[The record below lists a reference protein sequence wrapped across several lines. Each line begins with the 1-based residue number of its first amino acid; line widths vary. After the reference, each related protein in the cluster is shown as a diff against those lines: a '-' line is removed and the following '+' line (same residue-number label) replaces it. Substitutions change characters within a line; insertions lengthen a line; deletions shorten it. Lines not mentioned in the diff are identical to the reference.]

1 MNIYVLNKSSVL
13 TDAQV
18 QHWLP
23 AFSVFVGHVRA
34 WWPRPASLVWCPR
47 DHEPELGWKLIFADK
62 SDEAGALGYHDF
74 TPDGRPIS
82 YVFAA
87 DDLAS
92 GYNPTVTA
100 THEIAEMIADPW
112 ISECFQISNT
122 QFFAKEVCDPCE
134 ADEFAYSIK
143 VGPFSAVQV
152 SDFVLPKWFIP
163 ASTGQ
168 FDHNHKIDRPLKLLP
183 GGYMSVFTS
192 GRGWTQV
199 TAQKGGEIVVAGAD
213 STKTA
218 YGRLAKYGRIREA
231 TLDWSLVEASGELVP
246 SA

>member
-1 MNIYVLNKSSVL
+1 MNIYVINKSSVL
-13 TDAQV
+13 TDAQI

-23 AFSVFVGHVRA
+23 AFNVFVGHVRA

-47 DHEPELGWKLIFADK
+47 EHEPARAWKLVFADK

-87 DDLAS
+87 DDLQY

-100 THEIAEMIADPW
+100 THEIAEMVADPW
-112 ISECFQISNT
+112 ISELFQISNT

-134 ADEFAYSIK
+134 ADQFAYSIK
-143 VGPFSAVQV
+143 VAPFAAVQA

-163 ASTGQ
+163 GSTGQ
-168 FDHNHKIDRPLKLLP
+168 FDWNKKIDRPLKLLP
-183 GGYMSVFTS
+183 GGYMSVFVS
-192 GRGWTQV
+192 GKGWTQV
-199 TAQKGGEIVVAGAD
+199 TAQKSGEVVVAGKD
-213 STKTA
+213 TGKTA
-218 YGRLAKYGRIREA
+218 YGRLLKYGRTREA
-231 TLDWSLVEASGELVP
+231 SLEWSLEDELVP